1 MRNRLLTFITQTRL
15 MSETTTSHIMPTMKQ
30 MWAQGGIKTFYR
42 GLIVSL
48 FDLSGQIIAHLCV

>member
-1 MRNRLLTFITQTRL
+1 

-48 FDLSGQIIAHLCV
+48 FDLSGRIIAHLYVQIGLVGVFPYSG

>member
-1 MRNRLLTFITQTRL
+1 
-15 MSETTTSHIMPTMKQ
+15 MPTMKQ

-48 FDLSGQIIAHLCV
+48 FDLSGRIITHLCVQIGLVGVFPYSG